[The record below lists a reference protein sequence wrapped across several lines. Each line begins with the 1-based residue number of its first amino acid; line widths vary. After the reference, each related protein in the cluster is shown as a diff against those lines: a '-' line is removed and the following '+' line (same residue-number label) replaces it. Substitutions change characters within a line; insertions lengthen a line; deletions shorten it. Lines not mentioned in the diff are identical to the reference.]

1 MQNNN
6 LEGWTKVNI
15 TSRNKGTIVLVSF
28 DEQGQMVMKE
38 MSALRYFF
46 SSLGK
51 IKIQNTKCFS
61 RRFQYFA

>member
-46 SSLGK
+46 
-51 IKIQNTKCFS
+51 
-61 RRFQYFA
+61 